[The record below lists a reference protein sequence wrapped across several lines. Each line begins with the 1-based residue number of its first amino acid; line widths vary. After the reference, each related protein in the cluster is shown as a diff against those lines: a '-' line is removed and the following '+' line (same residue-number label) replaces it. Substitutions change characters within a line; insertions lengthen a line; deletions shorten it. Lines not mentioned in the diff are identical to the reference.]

1 MKSTSLIRLA
11 SRFLAAA
18 AIASAVSGVG
28 ILSSAQAQPARGMS
42 CDQLWRMRNAIY
54 ARAGHCFLTDRGR
67 ATFGDECRAPF
78 GRLSGADAR
87 EVQRI
92 RRMERANGC

>member
-1 MKSTSLIRLA
+1 MKSNGLIRFV
-11 SRFLAAA
+11 SAA

-28 ILSSAQAQPARGMS
+28 LSSPAQAQPARGMS
-42 CDQLWRMRNAIY
+42 CDQLWRMRNSIY
-54 ARAGHCFLTDRGR
+54 ARAGHCFMTDRGR
-67 ATFGDECRAPF
+67 ATFGDECRPPF

-92 RRMERANGC
+92 RRLERANGC